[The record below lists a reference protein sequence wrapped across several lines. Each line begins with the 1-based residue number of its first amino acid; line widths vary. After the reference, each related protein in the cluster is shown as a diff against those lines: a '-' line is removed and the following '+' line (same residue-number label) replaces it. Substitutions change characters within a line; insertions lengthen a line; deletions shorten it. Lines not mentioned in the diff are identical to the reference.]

1 MEIQNSTETTL
12 LPHTWEDIK
21 EVDPDETDLKTL
33 DEIEENPDCHEFLSQ
48 ADVMK
53 ELGPM

>member
-21 EVDPDETDLKTL
+21 EVEPDETDLKML